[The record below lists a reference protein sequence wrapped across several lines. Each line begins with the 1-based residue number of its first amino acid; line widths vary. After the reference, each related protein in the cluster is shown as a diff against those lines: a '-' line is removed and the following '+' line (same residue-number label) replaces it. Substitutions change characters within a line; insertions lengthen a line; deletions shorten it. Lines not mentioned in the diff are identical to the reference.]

1 MENKNQET
9 LLRVDHLCQYFG
21 ATKAVDDVSFEIKK
35 GEVFGLVGES
45 GCGKTTTGRSIIKL
59 YNITSGSVFFK
70 GIRIAAGKKSYK
82 DAIEKAKQDY
92 KTASKEHPE
101 NAAAL
106 KAEMDKTVAEQR
118 SLMKQADADQKHC
131 DKAYA
136 RQRAAEVREKFE
148 ALIAKASGEE
158 KTKLEAEYKNELR
171 KAKKTK
177 LVTQIQM
184 IFQDPMTSLNP
195 TIPVGDQIGEVLH
208 LHRRDISRAE
218 LAAGVDKILEMVGI
232 PAGRKGDYPHQ
243 FSGGMK
249 QRIVIAIA
257 LACEPKL
264 LLADEPTTALDVT
277 IQAQVLDMMS
287 ELKEKLN
294 TSMVLIT
301 HDLGVVAQTCDKVAI
316 MYAGEI
322 IEFGTAEDI
331 FNGEKRHPYTE
342 GLFGSIPDLT
352 KRTRRLS
359 PIEGLMP
366 DPTDLPKGCK
376 FHDRCPN
383 CMEICRTT
391 VPPEVQTESHL
402 IRCHLM
408 AEASEGGAI
417 R

>member
-1 MENKNQET
+1 MEEPILKIQDLHVVYRTDESTVYAVNGLNLELFSGET
-9 LLRVDHLCQYFG
+9 L
-21 ATKAVDDVSFEIKK
+21 
-35 GEVFGLVGES
+35 GLVGET
-45 GCGKTTTGRSIIKL
+45 GAGKTTTALSIMGLLPEKIGKV
-59 YNITSGSVFFK
+59 TEGSIVLD
-70 GIRIAAGKKSYK
+70 GTDVLSA
-82 DAIEKAKQDY
+82 
-92 KTASKEHPE
+92 T
-101 NAAAL
+101 
-106 KAEMDKTVAEQR
+106 
-118 SLMKQADADQKHC
+118 DADM
-131 DKAYA
+131 
-136 RQRAAEVREKFE
+136 R
-148 ALIAKASGEE
+148 L
-158 KTKLEAEYKNELR
+158 LR
-171 KAKKTK
+171 GST
-177 LVTQIQM
+177 VSM

-257 LACEPKL
+257 LACKPKL

-408 AEASEGGAI
+408 AETSEGGAI

>member
-1 MENKNQET
+1 MEEPILKIQDLHVVYRTDESTVYAVNGLNLELFSGET
-9 LLRVDHLCQYFG
+9 L
-21 ATKAVDDVSFEIKK
+21 
-35 GEVFGLVGES
+35 GLVGET
-45 GCGKTTTGRSIIKL
+45 GAGKTTTALSIMGLLPEKIGKV
-59 YNITSGSVFFK
+59 TEGSIVLD
-70 GIRIAAGKKSYK
+70 GTDVLSA
-82 DAIEKAKQDY
+82 
-92 KTASKEHPE
+92 T
-101 NAAAL
+101 
-106 KAEMDKTVAEQR
+106 
-118 SLMKQADADQKHC
+118 DADM
-131 DKAYA
+131 
-136 RQRAAEVREKFE
+136 R
-148 ALIAKASGEE
+148 L
-158 KTKLEAEYKNELR
+158 LR
-171 KAKKTK
+171 GST
-177 LVTQIQM
+177 VSM

-208 LHRRDISRAE
+208 IHRRDISRAE

-408 AEASEGGAI
+408 AETSEGGAI

>member
-1 MENKNQET
+1 MEEPILKLQDLHVVYRTDESTVYAVNGLNLELFSGET
-9 LLRVDHLCQYFG
+9 L
-21 ATKAVDDVSFEIKK
+21 
-35 GEVFGLVGES
+35 GLVGET
-45 GCGKTTTGRSIIKL
+45 GAGKTTTALSIMGLLPEKIGKV
-59 YNITSGSVFFK
+59 TEGSIVLD
-70 GIRIAAGKKSYK
+70 GTDVLSA
-82 DAIEKAKQDY
+82 
-92 KTASKEHPE
+92 T
-101 NAAAL
+101 
-106 KAEMDKTVAEQR
+106 
-118 SLMKQADADQKHC
+118 DADM
-131 DKAYA
+131 
-136 RQRAAEVREKFE
+136 R
-148 ALIAKASGEE
+148 L
-158 KTKLEAEYKNELR
+158 LR
-171 KAKKTK
+171 GST
-177 LVTQIQM
+177 VSM

-218 LAAGVDKILEMVGI
+218 LDAGVDKILEMVGI

-408 AEASEGGAI
+408 AETSEGGAI